1 PAARGRAQPELNG
14 TPNAREDPA
23 RMTNPLFR
31 PPAPPMF
38 QQGRRGRRLVIAF
51 AVCLALWTVALLVP
65 VPHKA
70 AEAVLGSPSR
80 MFYVGKALQVSAYAL
95 LTAFAGTLVL
105 CRRTRAVVLAL
116 LVLHGGMTEFFQQ
129 FVDRGASWRDW
140 GLDCVGILIG
150 LGLAW

>member
-1 PAARGRAQPELNG
+1 DQRGDDGVALGGAAGAGAEADRRHRPDAGERAVPAHAAGASAEVDGRAPRRRGAQRGAGALPPQPAARGPAQPGLDG

-23 RMTNPLFR
+23 RMTIPLFR

-80 MFYVGKALQVSAYAL
+80 MFYVGKAL
-95 LTAFAGTLVL
+95 
-105 CRRTRAVVLAL
+105 
-116 LVLHGGMTEFFQQ
+116 H
-129 FVDRGASWRDW
+129 
-140 GLDCVGILIG
+140 
-150 LGLAW
+150 